1 VTFCC
6 TDLQWTSMSV
16 ILNHS
21 NGVQTLTTR
30 WRNSKMFL
38 NRGYTVTSTQQPQRY
53 LAPRIRHV
61 AELHLAKYCSGSWDI
76 RKKNEIGPFENCRCE
91 FRIRTVARR
100 SVSVGAGNRSC
111 CRDGLRLCHHHGSME
126 IMVCRSM
133 SDNIQV
139 VVVIVEIRDPA
150 Q

>member
-1 VTFCC
+1 
-6 TDLQWTSMSV
+6 MSV

-38 NRGYTVTSTQQPQRY
+38 NRGYTVTSTQQSQRY
-53 LAPRIRHV
+53 LVPRMLGTWLSYILLSTVVDR
-61 AELHLAKYCSGSWDI
+61 GI
-76 RKKNEIGPFENCRCE
+76 RKKNEMEPFENCRCE